1 MLFTIALLSILS
13 NTISAKIITARSC
26 RPSLPVDWFVH
37 ESQSLSLSSFSP
49 ALQLKFQNATN
60 LSAQSLPN
68 ALKEPGLNAITV
80 AVAGPWGTVFE
91 GSVGTL
97 RFNDSNY
104 PGKLDGDSIYRIAS
118 ISKVVLP

>member
-1 MLFTIALLSILS
+1 VLFTIALLSILS
-13 NTISAKIITARSC
+13 NTISAKIITARTC

-60 LSAQSLPN
+60 LSAQSLPS

-80 AVAGPWGTVFE
+80 VFE